1 MTKSLLSHLIFQTNL
16 GPVQFF
22 DKGNYFNNRALGA
35 ISLHQKLF
43 WGGLCLTALII
54 SLLVIAPLW
63 LKYMENA
70 YNRLPEVKIYSCIQF
85 SHSVV
90 SGSLRPHGL
99 QHTRHSCPTP
109 TPGAHRVWYKL
120 LKTKQAN
127 IWTKKKKNV
136 LTRRKYLLLL
146 SHFVI
151 SDSFVTPWTV
161 ACQALLS
168 IEFPRQE
175 YWSVLPFLLQG
186 IFLTQGSSLHLLHC
200 QGVSLPLRHQR
211 RR

>member
-1 MTKSLLSHLIFQTNL
+1 MTKSLLSHLVFQTNL

-54 SLLVIAPLW
+54 SLLVTEPLW
-63 LKYMENA
+63 LKYMENE

-90 SGSLRPHGL
+90 SRSLRPHVL
-99 QHTRHSCPTP
+99 QHARPSCPTP
-109 TPGAHRVWYKL
+109 APGAHRVWYL
-120 LKTKQAN
+120 DQ
-127 IWTKKKKNV
+127 KKKKNV
-136 LTRRKYLLLL
+136 LTQRKLLLL
-146 SHFVI
+146 FSHFVI

-161 ACQALLS
+161 ARQALLS
-168 IEFPRQE
+168 IGFPRQE

-200 QGVSLPLRHQR
+200 QGVSLPLSHQR
-211 RR
+211 RP

>member
-1 MTKSLLSHLIFQTNL
+1 MTKSLLSHLVFQTNL

-63 LKYMENA
+63 LKYMENE

-85 SHSVV
+85 SHSVM

-99 QHTRHSCPTP
+99 QHARPSCPTP
-109 TPGAHRVWYKL
+109 PPGGHRVWYL
-120 LKTKQAN
+120 DQ
-127 IWTKKKKNV
+127 KKKKNV
-136 LTRRKYLLLL
+136 ITRRKYLLLF
-146 SHFVI
+146 SHFII

-161 ACQALLS
+161 ARQALLS
-168 IEFPRQE
+168 IGFPRQE

-200 QGVSLPLRHQR
+200 QGVSLPLSHQR
-211 RR
+211 RP